1 MEAGRIAEAAVN
13 LRIATRKA
21 CITQSEGRRKGTLSL
36 DAKILFL
43 IREKPLTPNT
53 IIDVLELQKS
63 NLTSI
68 ANGLEKRGFM
78 ERHKLPSRRET
89 AYCITD
95 AGKEYIEAKLGEIEK
110 AFTSFIDDEKEYET
124 AVETLE
130 SATRLLSFI
139 ENRTQK
145 GNI

>member
-1 MEAGRIAEAAVN
+1 MEKGKIAEAAVR

-21 CITQSEGRRKGTLSL
+21 SITQSQGRRKGTLSL

-53 IIDVLELQKS
+53 IIDLLELQKS
-63 NLTSI
+63 NLASI

-78 ERHKLPSRRET
+78 ERHKLFSRRET
-89 AYCITD
+89 AYHITD
-95 AGKEYIEAKLGEIEK
+95 AGREYIETKLEEIEK
-110 AFTSFIDDEKEYET
+110 SFASFIDDEKEYES

-130 SATRLLSFI
+130 SATRLLSFV

>member
-1 MEAGRIAEAAVN
+1 MEKGKIAEAAVR

-53 IIDVLELQKS
+53 IIDLLELQKS
-63 NLTSI
+63 NLASI

-78 ERHKLPSRRET
+78 ERHKLFSRRET
-89 AYCITD
+89 AYHITD
-95 AGKEYIEAKLGEIEK
+95 AGREYIETKLEEIEK
-110 AFTSFIDDEKEYET
+110 SFASFIDDEKEYES

-130 SATRLLSFI
+130 SATRLLSFVV
-139 ENRTQK
+139 NRTQK

>member
-1 MEAGRIAEAAVN
+1 MEKGKIAEAAAR

-53 IIDVLELQKS
+53 IIDLLELQKS
-63 NLTSI
+63 NLASI

-78 ERHKLPSRRET
+78 ERHKLFSRRET
-89 AYCITD
+89 AYHITD
-95 AGKEYIEAKLGEIEK
+95 AGREYIETKLEEIEK
-110 AFTSFIDDEKEYET
+110 SFASFIDDEKEYES

-130 SATRLLSFI
+130 SATRLLSFV

>member
-1 MEAGRIAEAAVN
+1 MEKGKIAEAAAR

-21 CITQSEGRRKGTLSL
+21 RITQSEGRRKGTLSL

-53 IIDVLELQKS
+53 IIDLLELQKS
-63 NLTSI
+63 NLASI

-78 ERHKLPSRRET
+78 ERHKLFSRRET
-89 AYCITD
+89 AYHITD
-95 AGKEYIEAKLGEIEK
+95 AGREYIETKLEEIEK
-110 AFTSFIDDEKEYET
+110 SFASFIDDEKEYES

-130 SATRLLSFI
+130 SATRLLSFV